1 MIFIAAT
8 GNRHKLEEIKRILAP
23 MGHDAVL
30 AAEAGIRFEAE
41 ETGSTFEENAMIKA
55 LTVASAAEQPCIADD
70 SGLEVFALG
79 GRPGIYSARYAG
91 PGATDAD
98 RIGRLLGE
106 LAGMQGKQRAARFVC
121 ALCCVF
127 PGGRSIA
134 ARGEC
139 MGAIAREA
147 RGRSGFG
154 YDPVFIEDSTGKT
167 FAELTDEEKD
177 AVSHRGR
184 ALRDFEEK
192 LKQYLNG
199 GEV

>member
-1 MIFIAAT
+1 MTFVAAT
-8 GNRHKLEEIKRILAP
+8 NNFCKFGEIKRIMEPL
-23 MGHDAVL
+23 GHKVL
-30 AAEAGIRFEAE
+30 SLSEANVCVDVSETANTFSGNAE
-41 ETGSTFEENAMIKA
+41 IKA
-55 LTVASAAEQPCIADD
+55 AAVCGATNLPVIADD
-70 SGLEVFALG
+70 SGLEVLALG

-91 PGATDAD
+91 PCATDAD

-139 MGAIAREA
+139 MGTIAREA